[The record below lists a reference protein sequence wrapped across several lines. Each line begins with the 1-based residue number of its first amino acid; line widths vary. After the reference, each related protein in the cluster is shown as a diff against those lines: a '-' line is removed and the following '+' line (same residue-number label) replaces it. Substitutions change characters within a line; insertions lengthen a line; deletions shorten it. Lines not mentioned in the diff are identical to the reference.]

1 MPHSTNTPQSTMQQG
16 EDQRTVAQRIPTSSS
31 ASPSR
36 NAVQE
41 NEEGLMI
48 NAWEPQAP
56 ALSANEGFQAK
67 SSGSQD
73 SPQDL

>member
-1 MPHSTNTPQSTMQQG
+1 M
-16 EDQRTVAQRIPTSSS
+16 
-31 ASPSR
+31 
-36 NAVQE
+36 QE
-41 NEEGLMI
+41 NEEGIMI

-56 ALSANEGFQAK
+56 ALSANEVFQAK